1 MMIHFHWLSLL
12 RGASESDIT
21 DIVAVT
27 TNGTFVHRFA
37 VLAMPEIR
45 LLKKTVKL

>member
-1 MMIHFHWLSLL
+1 MIRFHWLTLL

-27 TNGTFVHRFA
+27 INGTFA
-37 VLAMPEIR
+37 SSLGGSCNPEIR
-45 LLKKTVKL
+45 LLKKTVK